1 MNIPLNEFE
10 QIIDETIL
18 QRGLSY
24 FKKGYVTEFSEISNG
39 EYEANVSG
47 TEEYTVRLEIKNN
60 VIVEHNCDCP
70 YDFGPVCKHVV
81 ASIFYLKQDELNLYE
96 QNVSLVKK
104 KKRKSVTQQLNELLD
119 KVSHKDLKKFIQEHS
134 KMDKQFRNL
143 FLSNFAHLNES
154 QSKEFYQ
161 KQIQSVV
168 NSATDRHGFIGWHE
182 MTYLEQGIDP
192 IISIAE
198 KHFENGNYTNA
209 IYIFT
214 ALMEEMTEAIQFSDD
229 SNGVVGGI
237 IDSSYEA
244 LLDIT
249 SKTIS
254 EDIRTDLFSYC
265 ISAFEKRL
273 YNGWDWHLGILHIA
287 YNLVAYE
294 KEADVIIKCLETV
307 NGDYEK
313 ERAQLFKLEIITKYK
328 NEEEV
333 QKFITKH
340 ITNSSIRNTEIEKSF
355 NNQEFEK
362 AIKLCEDGIKYDEKD
377 KPGLVKDW
385 YNWLLKIAQ
394 SQNNISK
401 IIEYARFLF
410 IDNFM
415 PKEDYYEILKQ
426 NIEPSKWDNFLEEI
440 ITEITPKGG
449 WKYTELVRKIFIKEK
464 WWDRLFLMLKENVSL
479 QNIENNESF
488 LSKDY
493 AQELIQLYSERLVK
507 YVDRNMGRKHY
518 QTACRYLRR
527 MKKLGGNEK
536 ANKLIE
542 HFKETYPKRKALL
555 EELNRV

>member
-161 KQIQSVV
+161 KQIQSIV